1 MAKQKRSKLICKWKT
16 KVKRLLLLTL
26 CVIGGC
32 ATTGNAIH
40 IQIEGVDHIVKRMK
54 SDEFSWWAREK
65 SVIGGFLDPNDFRQN
80 IMAIELISGCKVDLG
95 TVRNKGLETI
105 ARVDCAN

>member
-1 MAKQKRSKLICKWKT
+1 M
-16 KVKRLLLLTL
+16 KRLLLFT
-26 CVIGGC
+26 VAFFMAGC
-32 ATTGNAIH
+32 ATTGEVIP

-65 SVIGGFLDPNDFRQN
+65 SFLGGFIDPNDFRQN
-80 IMAIELISGCKVDLG
+80 IMAIELVSGCKVDLG
-95 TVRNKGLETI
+95 TVRNQGLETI